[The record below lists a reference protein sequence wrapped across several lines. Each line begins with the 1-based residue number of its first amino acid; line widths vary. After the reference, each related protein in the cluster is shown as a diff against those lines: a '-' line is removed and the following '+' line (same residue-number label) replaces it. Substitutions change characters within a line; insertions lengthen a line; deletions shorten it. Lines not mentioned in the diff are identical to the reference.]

1 MTRITSV
8 VLASVLSCL
17 LTLGIFYAAGLVGGD
32 AATYRIE
39 HSDAV
44 QASRTNYVAPNGA
57 APFDFTFA
65 AEKVAPAVVFIR
77 NTMNGNSR
85 QANVGPRGG
94 SPEDFFRQ
102 FFGDEMPGRGQGSPR
117 QAPRSAVG
125 AGSGVLISPDGY
137 IVTNNH
143 VIDNALDLEVRVG
156 DRDIYKAVLVG
167 TDPTT
172 DIALLKIDA
181 DNPLPYLE
189 FANSDQVRIGQWVAA
204 VGNPFELAT
213 TVTAGIVSAKGRSIN
228 IIGSS
233 SNGDPRERDRTA
245 IESFIQTDAAVN
257 PGNSGGA
264 LVNLEGQLIGIN
276 TAIASPT
283 GAFAG
288 YSFAVPG
295 ELVRKVADDLREYG
309 TVQRGFIGASIVE
322 INQAYADEKD
332 LSINYG
338 VYIDSLTDGSSA
350 KEAGLRSGDIITA
363 IDGIAVRTSPDLL
376 EQVGRHRPGD
386 VVELTYVRRGKEASA
401 KVTLKGADG
410 STKRVRSSD
419 LAGASK
425 GFSALGIQ
433 VEELEEGLQRRLRL
447 EGGVKVTSVTSGR
460 VASQTDMAPG
470 FIITKVGDRRISS
483 VDDLRKAI
491 DGAKGIVVVRGRY
504 ESLPGEKIYAFDP
517 S

>member
-1 MTRITSV
+1 MNRITSV
-8 VLASVLSCL
+8 ILASVLSCL
-17 LTLGIFYAAGLVGGD
+17 LTLGIFYAAGLTRDGGP
-32 AATYRIE
+32 TYRIE

-44 QASRTNYVAPNGA
+44 ASARTNYVAPNGV

-77 NTMNGNSR
+77 NTMNSR
-85 QANVGPRGG
+85 AQANSGGRQG

-102 FFGDEMPGRGQGSPR
+102 FFGDEFGGMSSPR
-117 QAPRSAVG
+117 QAPRPSVG
-125 AGSGVLISPDGY
+125 AGSGVIISADGY

-143 VIDNALDLEVRVG
+143 VIDNAMDIEVRVG
-156 DRDIYKAVLVG
+156 DRDIYKATLVG

-172 DIALLKIDA
+172 DIALLKIDSDA
-181 DNPLPYLE
+181 ALPFIT
-189 FANSDQVRIGQWVAA
+189 FANSDDVKIGQWVAA

-213 TVTAGIVSAKGRSIN
+213 TVTAGIVSAKGRNIN

-233 SNGDPRERDRTA
+233 ADPRSRDRDRTA

-264 LVNLEGQLIGIN
+264 LVNLDGQLIGIN

-295 ELVRKVADDLREYG
+295 ELVRKVADDLKEYG

-322 INQAYADEKD
+322 INQAFADDKD
-332 LSINYG
+332 LSVNYG

-350 KEAGLRSGDIITA
+350 ADAGLRSGDIITA
-363 IDGIAVRTSPDLL
+363 IDGRAVRTSPDLL
-376 EQVGRHRPGD
+376 EQIGRNRPGD
-386 VVELTYVRRGKEASA
+386 VVELTYLRGSSTRTAN
-401 KVTLKGADG
+401 VTLKGQDG
-410 STKRVRSSD
+410 TTNRVRREVTTSGKS
-419 LAGASK
+419 L
-425 GFSALGIQ
+425 SAMGIR
-433 VEELEEGLQRRLRL
+433 VIPADADVLRRLRVD
-447 EGGVKVTSVTSGR
+447 GGVQVTDINNSR
-460 VASQTDMAPG
+460 IAAQTDMAPG
-470 FIITKVGDRRISS
+470 FIITQVGDRRIKSPE
-483 VDDLRKAI
+483 DFERAI
-491 DGAKGIVVVRGRY
+491 SNAKGVVVVRGRY
-504 ESLPGEKIYAFDP
+504 ETLPGEKIYAFDP